1 MRIGIYGGTFNPPH
15 LGHFRAAEYACRAL
29 RLDRLLMIPTN
40 ISPHK
45 QLPEGSPN
53 PMQRL
58 EMVRLGAGEFENL
71 EACDLELRREGAS
84 YTWQTVQQLRQSW
97 PDARLYLLMGTDMF
111 LSFHT
116 WREPQRI
123 MKDAALAVFYRGDAG
138 EVEAIEA
145 QKASLEAMGAEVEL
159 IENPVTDISSTEVR
173 RMLMLRCA
181 SEFLPRAV
189 EDYVYEHGFYGTAR
203 GLAQLSE
210 EDLEKTVVSLLKPG
224 RVAHVLG
231 CRDAAVA
238 LAKRWGADET
248 DAARAALLHDITKVF
263 DGPLQLT
270 LARSYGMILDDF
282 SARNA
287 KTIHAL
293 TGSWVAQRIFGE
305 NKAVVDAIASHTTG
319 KPGMNVLEAIIYVA
333 DYMEPNREFPGVER
347 LRDLAF
353 TDLYGALE
361 LGLTM
366 TITHLQEQGREISPE
381 SAETLRW
388 LQSEERKIL

>member
-15 LGHFRAAEYACRAL
+15 LGHFRAAQYARTAL
-29 RLDRLLMIPTN
+29 ALDRVLMIPTN
-40 ISPHK
+40 VSPHK
-45 QLPEGSPN
+45 QLPEGSPL
-53 PMQRL
+53 PGQRL